1 MKTTE
6 LSDYPVRAG
15 RLREWRPHVPDLP
28 AASALAHDPTPP
40 SYNQERH
47 LRVVT
52 ALRDRDTGFPTWIG
66 IAFEIA
72 RPLDVEAFRGA
83 LRKWIGRHETLRSG
97 FLAAGGEFHRFTLD
111 RDAVSVVDT
120 VLGDFTA
127 GDGVADRLAD
137 RLTRATDA
145 TRWPSYVVE
154 TVERADSTTVIAA
167 LDHSNA
173 DGYSIFAVIRELHD
187 LYDAAVHGR
196 ADVPDDTGSYVDF
209 SRAERIAAHRVD
221 RDHPAAVRWAAFLDA
236 CGGGLPALPLDLGVE
251 DGACVPQ
258 GLTTEHLLDAP
269 GAAAF
274 EAACRAGRSSVLAGV
289 LTAAAIAFDR
299 FRPQPVH
306 RFITPLHTRATPEW
320 STSMGWYVGAGP
332 VEIPLHGAADFRDL
346 LPRAQ
351 RSARTAN
358 RVAQTPLVKVLEVL
372 GVRLRH
378 SHDMF
383 SFVSFLDLR
392 HVPGAER
399 WTEWNART
407 LVGRS
412 HNSKASFWVNRTR
425 EDLHVTA
432 RYPDTATARENVGRF
447 LDRLKLVVRSVAET
461 GNHPL
466 R

>member
-6 LSDYPVRAG
+6 LSDYPIPAG

-28 AASALAHDPTPP
+28 TASALAHDPTPP

-52 ALRDRDTGFPTWIG
+52 ALRRGDTGFPTWIG
-66 IAFEIA
+66 IAFDLA
-72 RPLDVEAFRGA
+72 GALDVEAFRRA
-83 LRKWIGRHETLRSG
+83 LRTWIGRHETLRSG
-97 FLAAGGEFHRFTLD
+97 FHAAGGDFHRFTLD
-111 RDAVSVVDT
+111 RDTVSVVDT
-120 VLGDFTA
+120 VLGDFTPA
-127 GDGVADRLAD
+127 DDVAAYLVD
-137 RLTRATDA
+137 RLTHATDA

-154 TVERADSTTVIAA
+154 TVERAASTTVIAA

-196 ADVPDDTGSYVDF
+196 ADVPAGTGSYVDF

-221 RDHPAAVRWAAFLDA
+221 RHHPAAVRWAAFLDA
-236 CGGGLPALPLDLGVE
+236 CGGGLPTFPLDLGVE
-251 DGACVPQ
+251 DGVCVPQ

-269 GAAAF
+269 ESAAF

-289 LTAAAIAFDR
+289 LTATAISCHALR
-299 FRPQPVH
+299 RQPVH
-306 RFITPLHTRATPEW
+306 RFITPLHTRVAPEW
-320 STSMGWYVGAGP
+320 SRSMGWYVGAGP
-332 VEIPLHGAADFRDL
+332 VEIALDGATDFRDL

-351 RSARTAN
+351 KAARTAN

-372 GVRLRH
+372 DVRLRH

-392 HVPGAER
+392 DVPGSER
-399 WTEWNART
+399 WAEWNART
-407 LVGRS
+407 LVGKS

-432 RYPDTATARENVGRF
+432 RYPDTATARENVGHF
-447 LDRLKLVVRSVAET
+447 LGRLKAVVRSVAET
-461 GNHPL
+461 GNHSLP
-466 R
+466 